1 MQGKRFIFILFACF
15 WLVGQAVPRVTEA
28 INLLLPQTPVKDLLL
43 DTTGKRGLVKFNH
56 KQHEGLLTRADGLA
70 HKAPA
75 NLACVGCHHTVTN
88 ILDRKQ
94 FQSCRDC
101 HREQGYA
108 DNPVPAARNVKDEA
122 GRDLELNSMEINH
135 RLCITCHREEKPRPE
150 WQGRKI
156 PITCSECHD
165 RNALPAQAI
174 AYDLTPPPA
183 DDAPVGDG
191 LAKAIPTE
199 LVSTPKDDPLG
210 YAGKSRVEQPDD
222 KPDVNAI
229 LKPDRWRIGFP
240 EDPRAQE
247 GRLINPYNQN
257 VFKGDYPIIGQH
269 TFLNVTLE
277 SESFTN
283 VRRIPLPSNVSS
295 ERPNSSEFF
304 GRGRQIFAKQSFI
317 TSFELFHGDTSFK
330 PIDWRIK
337 FTPVFNLNYLN
348 TQERSIVNVNPVIGS
363 NRFDTYI
370 GIQEA
375 FYEYRIGDTN
385 SLWSSVKRGLRGK
398 GREEN
403 TSPYFDSTFVRLG
416 IQQFNSDFRGLIFND
431 YNLGARV
438 FGQAKNNRYN
448 FNAAYFYQLEKDTN
462 SELNTRL
469 FIPGSGHNRFRNQSV
484 VIANLYRQ
492 DTKYKGYTT
501 QFSFHFNNDRPSQLF
516 DRNNFPARPALI
528 GDYVRH
534 GIKSYYF
541 GVTGDG
547 HIGLMNLNHAFYQ
560 VIGRDS
566 FNQIAGRKTDIN
578 AQLAA
583 VELSQDRDWL
593 RFKTS
598 FFFTSGD
605 SKPFDGKAR
614 GFDSIFDDQEFAGG
628 KNSFFNSQAIP
639 FLNTGVL
646 LTTPGTLIPSL
657 RSSKTQ
663 GQSNFVNPGIFVY
676 NAGFE
681 AELTPKVRGI
691 FNANYMHFHHTAPLS
706 QLLFQ
711 PNIRRPIGFDYGVGF
726 LWRPPLTENF
736 IITGGFNSLV
746 PGTGFKDIFR
756 SNCAG
761 QGCGAKPQVLYSI
774 YVKVKLTY

>member
-1 MQGKRFIFILFACF
+1 MKGKRAVIIVFVLVWLASTFA
-15 WLVGQAVPRVTEA
+15 LRATVDAVQP
-28 INLLLPQTPVKDLLL
+28 LQTPAKDLLL
-43 DTTGKRGLVKFNH
+43 DTQGRRGVVKFNH
-56 KQHEGLLTRADGLA
+56 KQHEGLLTRAEGLA
-70 HKAPA
+70 HQAPA

-88 ILDRKQ
+88 ILKREQ

-122 GRDLELNSMEINH
+122 GRDIELNTMEINH
-135 RLCITCHREEKPRPE
+135 RLCISCHREEKPKSE
-150 WQGRKI
+150 WQGHKI
-156 PITCSECHD
+156 PVTCRECHD
-165 RNALPAQAI
+165 RSALPVQAV
-174 AYDLTPPPA
+174 AYDLTPPAA
-183 DDAPVGDG
+183 DDTPTGED
-191 LAKAIPTE
+191 LPKAVPTE
-199 LVSTPKDDPLG
+199 IVTTPKDDPFG
-210 YAGKSRVEQPDD
+210 YEGKSRVE
-222 KPDVNAI
+222 KPDGDADMNAV
-229 LKPDRWRIGFP
+229 LQPDRWRIGFP
-240 EDPRAQE
+240 DDVRAKR
-247 GRLINPYNQN
+247 GKLIDPYNQN

-295 ERPNSSEFF
+295 ERPGSAEFF
-304 GRGRQIFAKQSFI
+304 GRGNQLFFKQNFI

-330 PIDWRIK
+330 PIDWRVK

-348 TQERSIVNVNPVIGS
+348 TQERSIVNVNPAFGS

-385 SLWSSVKRGLRGK
+385 SLWDSVKRGLRGK
-398 GREEN
+398 GRKKN
-403 TSPYFDSTFVRLG
+403 TSPYFDSTFIRLG

-431 YNLGARV
+431 YNLGARI
-438 FGQAKNNRYN
+438 FGQAENNRYN
-448 FNAAYFYQLEKDTN
+448 FNVAYFYQLEKDTN

-469 FIPGSGHNRFRNQSV
+469 FIPGRNHNRFRNQSV
-484 VIANLYRQ
+484 LIANLYRQ

-501 QFSFHFNNDRPSQLF
+501 QFSFHFNNDRPSLLF
-516 DRNNFPARPALI
+516 DQNRFPVRPALI

-547 HIGLMNLNHAFYQ
+547 HIGLLNLNHAFYQ

-593 RFKTS
+593 RFKGS
-598 FFFTSGD
+598 FFWASGD
-605 SKPFDGKAR
+605 SKPFDNKAR
-614 GFDSIFDDQEFAGG
+614 GFDTIFDEQEFAGG

-646 LTTPGTLIPSL
+646 LTTPGSLIPSL

-676 NAGFE
+676 NAGIE
-681 AELTPKVRGI
+681 AELTPKIRAI
-691 FNANYMHFHHTAPLS
+691 LNANYSHFHHTEPLS

-711 PNIRRPIGFDYGVGF
+711 PGIRRPIGVDYGVGF

-736 IITGGFNSLV
+736 IVTGGFNSLV
-746 PGTGFKDIFR
+746 PGVGFKDIFK

-761 QGCGAKPQVLYSI
+761 QGCGARPQMLYSVF
-774 YVKVKLTY
+774 VKVKLTY